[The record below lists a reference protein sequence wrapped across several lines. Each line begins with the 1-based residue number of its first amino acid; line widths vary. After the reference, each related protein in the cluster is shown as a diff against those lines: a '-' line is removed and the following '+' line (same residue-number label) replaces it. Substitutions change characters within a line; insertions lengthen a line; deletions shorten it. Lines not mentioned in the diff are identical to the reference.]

1 MAIENSAGKGKKT
14 KISIVI
20 PALNEEQGIEKT
32 LHAIP
37 KSQLEDMGY
46 DVQILVVDNGSTD
59 RTSEVAKK
67 AGSEVIFEP
76 RRGYGRAYK
85 TGFANGKGEIIVTAD
100 ADSSYPMED
109 ITRLVRILEDEDL
122 DFITTDRLSS
132 MDGDAMSSFH
142 RAGNRLLSFITRFLF
157 GINIKDSQSGM
168 WAFRKNIL
176 DKLLIRSNG
185 MSFSEELKIEACYY
199 GGCSWKEL
207 PIYYKA
213 RVGKVKLR
221 PLQDS
226 FQNIFHL
233 VRKRIAR

>member
-1 MAIENSAGKGKKT
+1 MAIENNGGKGQKT

-20 PALNEEQGIEKT
+20 PALNEEQGIRKT
-32 LHAIP
+32 IQAIP
-37 KSQLEDMGY
+37 KSELEDMGY

-59 RTSEVAKK
+59 RTSEVVKE
-67 AGSEVIFEP
+67 AGAEVVFEP

-85 TGFANGKGEIIVTAD
+85 TGFANAKGEIIVTAD
-100 ADSSYPMED
+100 ADSSYPVED
-109 ITRLVRILEDEDL
+109 ITRLAGLLEDEDL
-122 DFITTDRLSS
+122 DFITTDRLSNTNG
-132 MDGDAMSSFH
+132 DGMSSFH
-142 RAGNRLLSFITRFLF
+142 RAGNRFLSFITRFLF

-199 GGCSWKEL
+199 AKCSWKEL
-207 PIYYKA
+207 PICYKA

-226 FQNIFHL
+226 FENLFYLI
-233 VRKRIAR
+233 RKRFCR